1 MKKATKIWLWAAL
14 ALCLGTTAL
23 NLSEGR
29 WLSVAIAAV
38 SIAGLCVL
46 LFTQRKAGYL
56 VMCLCAVGSFL
67 VGSAQNIQLLGAPT
81 AILMTLSGPARGRGI
96 AGPGRKSQWDQ
107 LR

>member
-46 LFTQRKAGYL
+46 LFTQRGPQPDL
-56 VMCLCAVGSFL
+56 GSFFH
-67 VGSAQNIQLLGAPT
+67 QWILL
-81 AILMTLSGPARGRGI
+81 
-96 AGPGRKSQWDQ
+96 
-107 LR
+107 